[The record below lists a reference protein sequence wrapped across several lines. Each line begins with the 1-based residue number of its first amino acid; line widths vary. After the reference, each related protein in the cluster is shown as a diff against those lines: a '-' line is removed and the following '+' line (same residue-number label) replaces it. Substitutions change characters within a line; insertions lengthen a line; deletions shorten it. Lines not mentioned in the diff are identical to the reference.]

1 MKTEAKVGLFI
12 TLSLIFLF
20 GLLSQLSSFD
30 NFFKKSY
37 PVMAKIDDG
46 LGLKNRAK
54 VKFKGVNI
62 GYVDR
67 VELDGSDVVS
77 HLLIDEGIKIPFDS
91 IISVSQDS
99 LLGGKFIDI
108 KPGVSTEMLTPNM
121 ILSKETKQSSITDAS
136 TSADEAFQEI
146 KFLVKDLREMLSSGG
161 KSDIQESLANI
172 REFSTLLSSI
182 QREDNRTI
190 HEIINGLNKTLLN
203 VDATVSKFATMSD
216 EITKTSQ
223 EFALMGKD
231 IRETSQGFLTMSQD
245 ISKTSQGFLS
255 MSQDISQTAR
265 DYSSISHDISKTTKD
280 FSRTAEDY
288 SLVANNFN
296 RDLPAIMAEIKS
308 ITEYLNRIGATLD
321 NKLPTAMDN
330 FVSLEDNL
338 NKTIVS
344 KDSSLNKALTS
355 VDGFF
360 ADGTET
366 MGKIDTYL
374 DSMIKSELHVEMR
387 SDEVYDAGGYSK
399 SKINIALKPDQT
411 RYYMLGLTSGPDF
424 SADDSFEKG
433 YKGDKIHESGD
444 YLLSAQ
450 YGKRFDDMLFR
461 VGLIEGQGG
470 FGFDYYA
477 KNDRLKFSANLYDF
491 NAVNDIRGD
500 NPNLSLTARYR
511 FFKHINAY
519 VGANNILN
527 SEANSISFG
536 LGVSFVDNDL
546 KSLLGSAASAAK

>member
-62 GYVDR
+62 GYVDK
-67 VELDGSDVVS
+67 VVLDGSDVVS
-77 HLLIDEGIKIPFDS
+77 HLLIDEGVQIPADS

-108 KPGVSTEMLTPNM
+108 KPGVSTEILAPNM
-121 ILSKETKQSSITDAS
+121 ILSKETKQSSIADAS

-146 KFLVKDLREMLSSGG
+146 KFLVKDLRDMLSSGG
-161 KSDIQESLANI
+161 KSNIEESLANI

-190 HEIINGLNKTLLN
+190 HEIISNLNKTLLN
-203 VDATVSKFATMSD
+203 VDSTVSKFATMSD

-223 EFALMGKD
+223 EFSLMSKD
-231 IRETSQGFLTMSQD
+231 ISRTSQGFLTMSQD
-245 ISKTSQGFLS
+245 ISKT
-255 MSQDISQTAR
+255 AK
-265 DYSSISHDISKTTKD
+265 DYSAISYDISKTTKD

-288 SLVANNFN
+288 SLVAHNFN
-296 RDLPAIMAEIKS
+296 KDLPAIMAEIKS

-321 NKLPTAMDN
+321 KKLPTAMDK
-330 FVSLEDNL
+330 FTTLEDNL
-338 NKTIVS
+338 NTTIVN